1 MTAMK
6 KLRDTIEHYVLK
18 TENHWKVLPIAKQRL
33 LTKVFF
39 GGYVLL
45 TIIVIVNVF
54 ISTGQRRNT
63 MSIHH
68 IDGISKKTIE
78 RSSGHNDTVNSP
90 AKE

>member
-6 KLRDTIEHYVLK
+6 KIRDKIEHYVLK
-18 TENHWKVLPIAKQRL
+18 MENQWKVLPIAKQRL

-63 MSIHH
+63 MSINH
-68 IDGISKKTIE
+68 IDGISKKTVGKESEHPDI
-78 RSSGHNDTVNSP
+78 VNSP
-90 AKE
+90 AK